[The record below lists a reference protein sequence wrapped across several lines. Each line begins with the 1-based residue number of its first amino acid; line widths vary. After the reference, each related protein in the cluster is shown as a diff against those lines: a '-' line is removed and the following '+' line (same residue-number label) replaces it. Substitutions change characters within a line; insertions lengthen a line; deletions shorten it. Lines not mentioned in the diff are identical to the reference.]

1 MTVTVQAKVHD
12 DGDEIRAAH
21 VHLREGQG
29 RSLKHESS
37 LSRLTSRNLDGAYPG
52 RGSQLTPQ
60 EHGGLGPVREGFPV
74 ALETGAHAGEVLAVC
89 VVHQLHPDS
98 GTVGVTAIDKRAVD
112 GPVKVGKLGLYGDV
126 QADRKHHGGFDQA
139 LYALAQEEIDYW
151 EETLGQS
158 FPAGQFGE
166 NLRVSGPIDDLEI
179 GARLRVGSVILEA
192 TGTRT
197 PCSTFA
203 RWIGH
208 ATMVKEFS
216 QREKSGVYFKVIK
229 TGRIEAG
236 DQMEVISTPGHGVSC
251 ARWYRYGNPQDAQRL
266 LWAHE
271 CEGPEEFR
279 LCERMLRLATT
290 AASRQVDTSRHS

>member
-1 MTVTVQAKVHD
+1 MTVQTNVSFSD
-12 DGDEIRAAH
+12 DDEVRAAQ
-21 VHLREGQG
+21 VHLREQG
-29 RSLKHESS
+29 RG
-37 LSRLTSRNLDGAYPG
+37 SRLT
-52 RGSQLTPQ
+52 PQ
-60 EHGGLGPVREGFPV
+60 GHDELGPVRDGFPV
-74 ALETGAHAGEVLAVC
+74 ALETGAFAGEVLAVC

-126 QADRKHHGGFDQA
+126 QADRKHHGGIDQA

-151 EETLGQS
+151 EETLGRP

-166 NLRVSGPIDDLEI
+166 NLRVAGPVDELEI
-179 GARLRVGSVILEA
+179 GARVRVGSVILEA
-192 TGTRT
+192 TSTRN

-216 QREKSGVYFKVIK
+216 QREKAGVYFKVIT
-229 TGRIEAG
+229 TGRIKAG
-236 DQMEVISTPGHGVSC
+236 DRMEVISTPGHGVSC
-251 ARWYRYGNPQDAQRL
+251 ARWYRYGNPQDARRL
-266 LWAHE
+266 LRAHE
-271 CEGPEEFR
+271 DNAGPEFQ

-290 AASRQVDTSRHS
+290 AASRQVDTPRNS

>member
-1 MTVTVQAKVHD
+1 MTVTLQPGFYDDEVRAVQ
-12 DGDEIRAAH
+12 

-29 RSLKHESS
+29 RSPKRESS
-37 LSRLTSRNLDGAYPG
+37 LSRLRTKNLDGACPG
-52 RGSQLTPQ
+52 RGSWLTPQ
-60 EHGGLGPVREGFPV
+60 GHGGLGPVREGFPV
-74 ALETGAHAGEVLAVC
+74 VLETGAVAGEVLAVC

-98 GTVGVTAIDKRAVD
+98 GTVGVTAIDKRPVD
-112 GPVKVGKLGLYGDV
+112 GPVKVGKLGLYGDI
-126 QADRKHHGGFDQA
+126 QADRTHHGGFDQA
-139 LYALAQEEIDYW
+139 LYVLAQEEVDYW
-151 EETLGQS
+151 VETLGRP
-158 FPAGQFGE
+158 FPAGKFGE
-166 NLRVSGPIDDLEI
+166 NLRVSGPVDDLEI

-251 ARWYRYGNPQDAQRL
+251 ARWYRYGNPQDARRL

-271 CEGPEEFR
+271 HAAPDEFQ
-279 LCERMLRLATT
+279 LCQRMLRLVTT
-290 AASRQVDTSRHS
+290 AASR